1 MEQVQQQKSQDFIER
16 RVTTNTPR
24 ADQRERRQFRDGQS
38 SLRSEVLELAD
49 AVDQYKIQYRRRFIT
64 FDELYD
70 VIADL
75 GYHK

>member
-16 RVTTNTPR
+16 RMSTTAPR
-24 ADQRERRQFRDGQS
+24 TDQRERRQFRDGQS

-64 FDELYD
+64 FDELFD
-70 VIADL
+70 VIAEL

>member
-16 RVTTNTPR
+16 RMTTSTNR
-24 ADQRERRQFRDGQS
+24 SDHRERRQFRDGQS

-49 AVDQYKIQYRRRFIT
+49 AIDQYKIQFRRRFIT

-70 VIADL
+70 VIAEL

>member
-16 RVTTNTPR
+16 RVSTNPSRT
-24 ADQRERRQFRDGQS
+24 DQRERRQFRDGQS

-49 AVDQYKIQYRRRFIT
+49 AIDQYKIQYRRRFIT
-64 FDELYD
+64 FDELFD

>member
-16 RVTTNTPR
+16 RLTTSKHR
-24 ADQRERRQFRDGQS
+24 GEHRERRQFRDGQS

-49 AVDQYKIQYRRRFIT
+49 AIDQYKIQFRRRFIT

-70 VIADL
+70 VIAEL